1 MSPEMQI
8 SNSLVNEEELFEAPK
23 NTLSN
28 KLGKLLAKGKAE
40 ERQKIIVDFFKI
52 LKSGEG
58 YEKLFPTWPKMTDE
72 KKQSFVDAGKKFN
85 VNRGRAK
92 EYVQQ
97 ILASTNPQEIERGA
111 EEILD
116 DVETQTGVDMD
127 VQAPEATENPSDDQ
141 PVENDPEVVD
151 PNSEV
156 LQKIRATYN
165 VFINDF
171 YDKTKVRDLDDQ
183 SKIVNALLKS
193 LIEFAT
199 VEQKASALGRA
210 SDNKQ
215 PAKRDDLREIEVA
228 PKSIRIFKTR
238 IRNFQRALR
247 ASEQYI
253 QLYQAKLSA
262 NKKMVQGERDKL
274 VKIAEKTQQ
283 TIVGLNNAINRIL
296 GIAKKQPEQ
305 INEATASEK
314 YMSMLDE
321 IESVHDKLSS
331 GKMLQIMNNL
341 NPTNPVEMVWDEIKP
356 VIKNTLEELNK
367 IKKYFPQIVPFEG
380 SEVESKDL
388 LDKYQEAIRKID
400 LDASDIQS
408 LPDEITDD
416 DGDAILVN
424 FQTKLISLSSDLQKI
439 FGVKGL
445 EYNKDSAEAKDVS
458 PESPEGDQ
466 PDQDPESGESPGEP
480 PEQQKQEKVVSTEA
494 DLQKF
499 FTPAFI
505 SKIKGKLP
513 DIKDEVIDA
522 FSKFFVLYYNK
533 DENIIPDEEETND
546 GFSHKLGVNSTIVR
560 TPYFRRKV
568 SKDLLVKMK
577 RTQTLKDEAEL
588 LEKWI
593 VEAKPDDIKRLV
605 EAFIVQWKRMGK
617 PKFNVDVK
625 RIGKM
630 QASKSFEGAKE
641 DPRRGWTAME
651 EKLLRALAPMLKQQL
666 RGK

>member
-1 MSPEMQI
+1 
-8 SNSLVNEEELFEAPK
+8 LFEAPK

-85 VNRGRAK
+85 VNKGRAK

-97 ILASTNPQEIERGA
+97 ILASTNPQETERGA

-127 VQAPEATENPSDDQ
+127 VQAPEATENPSADQ
-141 PVENDPEVVD
+141 PVENDPNIVD
-151 PNSEV
+151 PSDEV
-156 LQKIRATYN
+156 LQKIRTTYSIF
-165 VFINDF
+165 VNDF
-171 YDKTKVRDLDDQ
+171 YDKAKVRGLAAQ

-193 LIEFAT
+193 LMEFA
-199 VEQKASALGRA
+199 VAEQQASAMSRA
-210 SDNKQ
+210 SDTNQ
-215 PAKRDDLREIEVA
+215 PGKRDDLREIEVA
-228 PKSIRIFKTR
+228 PKNIRIFKTR
-238 IRNFQRALR
+238 VRNFQRALR
-247 ASEQYI
+247 VSEQYI
-253 QLYQAKLSA
+253 QLYSAKLSA
-262 NKKMVQGERDKL
+262 NKKIVSADRDKL
-274 VKIAEKTQQ
+274 VSMAEMTQKT
-283 TIVGLNNAINRIL
+283 IIGLNNAINRIL
-296 GIAKKQPEQ
+296 GIAKNQPEQ
-305 INEATASEK
+305 LNEATAGQK
-314 YMSMLDE
+314 YMAMLEE
-321 IESVHDKLSS
+321 IEDVHDKLSS
-331 GKMLQIMNNL
+331 GSMLQIMNNL
-341 NPTNPVEMVWDEIKP
+341 DPDNPVDMVWDEVKP

-380 SEVESKDL
+380 GEVESEGL
-388 LDKYQEAIRKID
+388 LNKYKEAIKKID

-424 FQTKLISLSSDLQKI
+424 FQTKLISLSGDLQKI

-445 EYNKDSAEAKDVS
+445 KYNKDSAEAENVA
-458 PESPEGDQ
+458 PESSEEEQPEQ
-466 PDQDPESGESPGEP
+466 EPEQDPESEESPGEP

-505 SKIKGKLP
+505 SKIKRKLP

-533 DENIIPDEEETND
+533 DENIIPDEEETNE
-546 GFSHKLGVNSTIVR
+546 GFSHKLGANSTIGR

-568 SKDLLVKMK
+568 AKDLLVKMK

-605 EAFIVQWKRMGK
+605 KAFIVQWKRMGK